1 MKTRMRAQRRILETT
16 VREHIKIGPEVAER
30 MTLESAPDAA
40 TVGCFVLTGGARLAW
55 AAINQQLGG
64 SHGGFFW
71 INGGGGTGKTHF
83 LNYIIAL
90 SSRAGSLSVEAG
102 RHLVLAVEISGPAAT
117 TDVDRMVV
125 DAVAKELTGDKRADL
140 WQTMKGAEA
149 LRLALESAR
158 RQGVK
163 TVTAAIDFGS
173 TSSEP
178 AAAYLNSIAEMARS
192 LKHPQLIVIAA
203 ARNKAAEGAPAQTFT
218 VAPEADEVMAVA
230 IGRARRLEDGA
241 VHMVDDAYRT
251 LNIGDE
257 EARAIFPLHPA
268 AVAALRALVG
278 SRETIARLARMV
290 REVLIA
296 WRETA
301 AFQRIVAPAEMMKS
315 EAVRTAVEAKLGN
328 IGCAALRIAH
338 GATDAA
344 AENERDLAQ
353 QVVDTLMLHEIAG
366 GVPPL
371 TLEELRARI
380 PAIAAAVRV
389 PGPALPALLEKLA
402 QRSNGVIIFDAHAR
416 SARFNPQAAG
426 APEVTG
432 FNAALPLIRRFDSTL
447 TAVRE
452 LSELGAK
459 LKRLGDAMGSALEGA
474 HRNRELLVGALRE
487 TGGTLSAE
495 QEQAFA
501 DFIAIAESGPR
512 ALIEMSAEAD
522 RSESTLHILASYE
535 ALAVIAGAVPRL
547 RAMREY
553 LDETQLRASLEED
566 PKRDQ
571 ELSKLETACEMLRA
585 AINPAALTNAARSL
599 DALEARFQTFKWT
612 YVQHYRPAH
621 EAWRI
626 EAGRL
631 SGIVEDT
638 NRYLDGLRRLNS
650 IVALGPAE
658 GAQLDA
664 QMAPLVRRVV
674 RCDLEG
680 PLSPE
685 ITPRCPRCGFV
696 IGTASPREELNDL
709 ATHAK
714 RALNSKLA
722 ILSQSAIAQLIE
734 QHDHNH
740 RLDGFL
746 KITQAAQ
753 TEALVRV
760 LDDKLTRYLGRL
772 LDENLAAAHGV
783 ESGGRAVV
791 QTLRT
796 RFKRDGHARGIK
808 LPPSGGGR

>member
-1 MKTRMRAQRRILETT
+1 MKTRMRAQRRIQETA
-16 VREHIKIGPEVAER
+16 VREPIKVGPEVVER

-40 TVGCFVLTGGARLAW
+40 TVGCFVLTNGARLAW
-55 AAINQQLGG
+55 AAINQQLSGY
-64 SHGGFFW
+64 HGGFFW

-90 SSRAGSLSVEAG
+90 GSRAAPLSVEAG
-102 RHLVLAVEISGPAAT
+102 RHLVLAIEISGPAAAPE
-117 TDVDRMVV
+117 VDRMLV
-125 DAVAKELTGDKRADL
+125 DAVARELTGNKRGDL

-149 LRLALESAR
+149 LQLALESAR

-163 TVTAAIDFGS
+163 TVTAAIDFGY

-178 AAAYLNSIAEMARS
+178 AAAYLSSIGEMARS

-203 ARNKAAEGAPAQTFT
+203 ARNKAPEGAQVRTFT

-241 VHMVDDAYRT
+241 VHVVDEAYRR

-257 EARAIFPLHPA
+257 EARVIFPLHPA
-268 AVAALRALVG
+268 AVAALRALV
-278 SRETIARLARMV
+278 SSPETIARLARMV
-290 REVLIA
+290 REVLLTR
-296 WRETA
+296 RETA
-301 AFQRIVAPAEMMKS
+301 VFRPLIAPADLMRA
-315 EAVRTAVEAKLGN
+315 EAVRMAVEAKLGN
-328 IGCAALRIAH
+328 IGRAALRIANT
-338 GATDAA
+338 ATEAVG
-344 AENERDLAQ
+344 ETERDRAR
-353 QVVDTLMLHEIAG
+353 QVVDTLMLHAIAG
-366 GVPPL
+366 GAPPL
-371 TLEELRARI
+371 TLEELGARI
-380 PAIAAAVRV
+380 PALAAAARG
-389 PGPALPALLEKLA
+389 PGPTLPALLEKLA
-402 QRSNGVIIFDAHAR
+402 QRSNGVILFDARAS
-416 SARFNPQAAG
+416 SARFNPQAAD
-426 APEVTG
+426 APEVSG
-432 FNAALPLIRRFDSTL
+432 FNVALPLICRFDSTL
-447 TAVRE
+447 TAVGE
-452 LSELGAK
+452 VSELGPK

-474 HRNRELLVGALRE
+474 HRNRDLLLGAQRE
-487 TGGTLSAE
+487 AGGSLSAE
-495 QEQAFA
+495 QQRAFA
-501 DFIAIAESGPR
+501 DFMAIAESGPR
-512 ALIEMSAEAD
+512 ALIEIGAD
-522 RSESTLHILASYE
+522 ADGCETTLHVLAAYE

-553 LDETQLRASLEED
+553 LDETQLRTRLEED

-571 ELSKLETACEMLRA
+571 ELQKLETNCEMLRA
-585 AINPAALTNAARSL
+585 ATNPAALTNAARSL

-626 EAGRL
+626 EAERL

-638 NRYLDGLRRLNS
+638 NRYLSALRRLNS
-650 IVALGPAE
+650 IAALGSAQGAE
-658 GAQLDA
+658 LDA

-674 RCDLEG
+674 TCDLEG

-685 ITPRCPRCGFV
+685 ITPCCPRCGFV
-696 IGTASPREELNDL
+696 IGTASPRDELNDL

-714 RALNSKLA
+714 RALNNKLA
-722 ILSQSAIAQLIE
+722 TLSRSAIAQLIE
-734 QHDHNH
+734 QYDHSH

-772 LDENLAAAHGV
+772 LDQNPAAAHPV
-783 ESGGRAVV
+783 EAGSRAVV

-796 RFKRDGHARGIK
+796 RFKRD
-808 LPPSGGGR
+808 